1 MRIFITSINN
11 ISLDRINE
19 LDVKRQQKVE
29 RLKMTDD
36 KKRCIAGGLL
46 MNRFLDGARITE
58 NEYGKP
64 VADNGMFFNISHSG
78 EYVLFALSDFEVG
91 CDIEKT
97 REVNPEKMGKFV
109 FSGDEMCEIETA
121 SDKTSKFFEYWT
133 KKESLLKCIGEGFHR
148 SAKSV
153 DVTGDFYVD
162 DKIYYFKTWRFSEY
176 TISVCSVKNELP
188 ESIEF
193 IEI

>member
-11 ISLDRINE
+11 MDLSRVDE
-19 LDVKRQQKVE
+19 LDFKRRQKCE

-36 KKRCIAGGLL
+36 KKRCIAGGLFI
-46 MNRFLDGARITE
+46 NRFLSDARIYE

-64 VADNGMFFNISHSG
+64 LADNGVHFNISHSG
-78 EYVLFALSDFEVG
+78 EYVMFVMAEKPVG
-91 CDIEKT
+91 CDIEKM
-97 REVNPEKMGKFV
+97 REVDTLKMGKFV
-109 FSGDEMCEIETA
+109 FSESEMCEIENA
-121 SDKTSKFFEYWT
+121 SDETDKFFEFWT
-133 KKESLLKCIGEGFHR
+133 KKESLLKCMGEGFHK

-153 DVTGDFYVD
+153 NVIDDFYAE
-162 DKIYYFKTWRFSEY
+162 DKIYYFKTWRISQY
-176 TISVCSVKNELP
+176 AISVCSVNNDFP